1 LAECFFFHV
10 AERPSRRTHGARHN
24 CRYALDLKLRI
35 EQYALMRGRLM
46 IAVTLG
52 CVAMTACGD
61 SFKPSQPRTQPATT
75 TTTTPEHPGRD
86 ALTFRLVTGAVPVGD
101 PSLGGRSCETKDTT
115 TAASKDSAEVV
126 FLPDDIRKLC
136 YSLGRVL
143 LTGRDITGVD
153 AEPPDQV
160 EGKWSV
166 TAHYPPHMFVEKI
179 ARPYVNQTIAI
190 VFDGVVISAPTVN
203 PGIVGDDVN
212 LGYFDKDTAVALDRA
227 LS

>member
-1 LAECFFFHV
+1 LLFS
-10 AERPSRRTHGARHN
+10 ERRWNGRIHN

-46 IAVTLG
+46 IAATL
-52 CVAMTACGD
+52 CCIAMTACGE
-61 SFKPSQPRTQPATT
+61 SSKPAQPGTQPATS
-75 TTTTPEHPGRD
+75 TTTTPDHPGRD

-115 TAASKDSAEVV
+115 TSDDGAEVV
-126 FLPDDIRKLC
+126 FLPDDARKLC

-190 VFDGVVISAPTVN
+190 AFDGVVISAPTVN

-212 LGYFDKDTAVALDRA
+212 LGYFDEDTAVALDRA